1 MSNQAEESI
10 RAFPE
15 QNGNFIGNP
24 TDYDGCSRFLA
35 DTGYGNFHVHLA
47 LNSRRDADPDDVW
60 VFMGH
65 RMLTAGIPRFK
76 GSCEVSGNVH
86 VGLFPSSDPDR
97 RIAEKLAVSLIAPS
111 LFLTDLRISEIDCP
125 TIHITG
131 DFSACAYP
139 ASFAYHPLET
149 AAGWGQMLPC
159 FLTGKAAVAD
169 HARPGLTLKSYR
181 KEGTHAQLLRELK
194 EKDYVLIQFDPGN
207 TVSENPAGV
216 DSFCDELAERI
227 REIQDCGSRPVL
239 VTPLAGNTWWG
250 GGYQDLKQ
258 AHADAIKRLG
268 DKMDIP
274 VLDLHDKT
282 ASAIRN
288 LERKE
293 TSVLYLSGD
302 SQKTNDCGAYFA
314 ARIIASEIR
323 RTCGWTEGYQTLAEA
338 IDKHALMDSD
348 PARQVFA
355 YYRSRA

>member
-1 MSNQAEESI
+1 
-10 RAFPE
+10 
-15 QNGNFIGNP
+15 
-24 TDYDGCSRFLA
+24 
-35 DTGYGNFHVHLA
+35 
-47 LNSRRDADPDDVW
+47 
-60 VFMGH
+60 
-65 RMLTAGIPRFK
+65 
-76 GSCEVSGNVH
+76 
-86 VGLFPSSDPDR
+86 
-97 RIAEKLAVSLIAPS
+97 
-111 LFLTDLRISEIDCP
+111 
-125 TIHITG
+125 
-131 DFSACAYP
+131 
-139 ASFAYHPLET
+139 
-149 AAGWGQMLPC
+149 MLPC

-194 EKDYVLIQFDPGN
+194 EEDYVLIQFDPGN

-314 ARIIASEIR
+314 ARR
-323 RTCGWTEGYQTLAEA
+323 
-338 IDKHALMDSD
+338 
-348 PARQVFA
+348 V
-355 YYRSRA
+355 